1 MPKPPYQTT
10 AKQKRL
16 KYRKLTWR
24 IPRGFSRNWKQELRP
39 GLWVPAGGAPVG
51 NPLYGRAS
59 SAKPQRSAER
69 GAQGS
74 ECRARG
80 AARVSPRAQ
89 RNPAFPGPGGWCIVP
104 IFGERGSQPVK
115 GNLSLGKGRHA
126 AKLELVGCRRLRGRG
141 KGEMNRIISL
151 SSPNPTK
158 RLPMLWTIY

>member
-1 MPKPPYQTT
+1 MQSLTASSRGAPVPKPPYQTT

-24 IPRGFSRNWKQELRP
+24 IPRGFSRNWKQEPRP
-39 GLWVPAGGAPVG
+39 GLWVPAGGAQVG

-89 RNPAFPGPGGWCIVP
+89 RNPAFPAGALFPSSGSAGVSLSKGIYLWEKGDTLRSWSWWAASVYAG
-104 IFGERGSQPVK
+104 GERGK
-115 GNLSLGKGRHA
+115 
-126 AKLELVGCRRLRGRG
+126 
-141 KGEMNRIISL
+141 
-151 SSPNPTK
+151 
-158 RLPMLWTIY
+158 